1 MSYTKP
7 LIVSIE
13 GNIGTGKSTILYH
26 LEQYY
31 KQTND
36 TSVIFVKEPVD
47 EWETIKDAEGE
58 TILAK
63 FYKDPHKY
71 AFAFQIMAYATRLSI
86 LRKAIRENPECKVLV
101 CERSLEADKY
111 IFANMLHDDGHID
124 DVCYQI
130 YTKNFGEYSQDF
142 GVDRVVYIDSEPE
155 VCYQRISKRSRTG
168 EGGIALGYL
177 EKCKRYHD
185 AWLKGKPGFP
195 PYPLPFGKGEG
206 DGIDEG
212 KGEGRGD
219 GIGEGKGDGIDEGKG
234 DGEGDGEGDGKGD
247 GIDEGKGDDVS
258 NSITQI
264 LHLETNQDV
273 KYDMDDET
281 DLGASWIRQIR
292 DFITV

>member
-1 MSYTKP
+1 MYVKTLYHIYLQPIMMSYTKP

-31 KQTND
+31 KQIND
-36 TSVIFVKEPVD
+36 KSVIFVKEPVD

-111 IFANMLHDDGHID
+111 IFANMLHDDGQID

-155 VCYQRISKRSRTG
+155 VCYQRIAKRSRTG

-185 AWLKGKPGFP
+185 AWLRGRGKPSRGKPSFP

-212 KGEGRGD
+212 KGD
-219 GIGEGKGDGIDEGKG
+219 GEGDGIDEDNASSNGH
-234 DGEGDGEGDGKGD
+234 
-247 GIDEGKGDDVS
+247 DVT

>member
-1 MSYTKP
+1 MYVKTLYYIYLQPIMMSYTKP

-111 IFANMLHDDGHID
+111 IFANMLHDDGQID

-185 AWLKGKPGFP
+185 AWLRGRGRGKPSFP
-195 PYPLPFGKGEG
+195 PYPLPFVKGEG

-212 KGEGRGD
+212 KGEG
-219 GIGEGKGDGIDEGKG
+219 KGDGIDEGKG
-234 DGEGDGEGDGKGD
+234 EGKGDGKG
-247 GIDEGKGDDVS
+247 ENVS

-281 DLGASWIRQIR
+281 DLGVSWIRQIR
-292 DFITV
+292 DFIAV